1 MNFVIVNNKSYL
13 QVDKMYKEN
22 IFLRIITYGPL
33 IFVPVIVGIILTV
46 FIQTYNK
53 SFKVNLQKIEQDLF
67 NIEKKSVEKKVM
79 DVANLISY
87 KKSIT
92 KTNLKNRIKNR
103 VEMAILQAENIY
115 QQNYKTKS
123 EIEIKKI
130 IKNALRPLQWNNG
143 ESFIWIVDFNGI
155 FNLAPKYLRHLEG
168 SSIINLQDV
177 MGRYIIKEEI
187 EICKSQNRSGFLW
200 DTFTKPDD
208 LTKKQFDQ
216 IAYVQSFGYFNW
228 YFGSGEYID
237 TATKKTDTELIKSI
251 QQIDEINTKEN
262 YIFLINSSG
271 DVLINKSAP
280 EIIKKNVSN
289 IANQSTTDVIQS
301 ILSTLQHNNVGFL
314 KYDWLNLHTNKIET
328 KHSYVRKIPNT
339 DWIIGSGFFLS
350 DIHNKLAQETINM
363 NKVFSEES
371 KNILYLAILIM
382 ALSLLISYY
391 LSRKLKQSFS
401 RYEKKISRKNNQ
413 LIELNNTLEEKVQK
427 RTNELEQMKND
438 FEKLATTDTLTQ
450 INNRYSLMNLLSSEI
465 SRSHRYSSPL
475 SIIMYDIDFF
485 KKVNDTYGHDI
496 GDTVL
501 VSLSNI
507 VKKNLRDIDIVGRY
521 GGEEFL
527 VVLPNTK
534 IDDAKFFANRIRKE
548 VEFYSFDTI
557 GSITISLGL
566 AELKKG
572 ETIDEVF
579 KRVDELMYVSK
590 NNGRNQVSF

>member
-1 MNFVIVNNKSYL
+1 
-13 QVDKMYKEN
+13 MYKEN

-33 IFVPVIVGIILTV
+33 IFVPLVVGIILTV
-46 FIQTYNK
+46 FIQSYNEN
-53 SFKVNLQKIEQDLF
+53 FKVNLLKIEQELF

-79 DVANLISY
+79 DIANLISY

-92 KTNLKNRIKNR
+92 ETNLQNRIKNR
-103 VEMAILQAENIY
+103 VQRAILQAENIY
-115 QQNYKTKS
+115 QQNYKSKS

-155 FNLAPKYLRHLEG
+155 FNLAPNYLRHLEG
-168 SSIINLQDV
+168 TSILNLQDV

-187 EICKSQNRSGFLW
+187 EICKSQNKSGFLW
-200 DTFTKPDD
+200 DTFTKPGD
-208 LTKKQFDQ
+208 LTKKQFEQ
-216 IAYVQSFGYFNW
+216 IAYVQSFGHFDW

-237 TATKKTDTELIKSI
+237 TATKKTNTELIKAI
-251 QQIDEINTKEN
+251 QEIDEVNTKEN
-262 YIFLINSSG
+262 YIFLINSHG
-271 DVLINKSAP
+271 DVLINKSSP
-280 EIIKKNVSN
+280 EIINKNISD
-289 IANQSTTDVIQS
+289 IDNQFASDVIKK
-301 ILSTLQHNNVGFL
+301 ILTTLLHDDVSFL
-314 KYDWLNLHTNKIET
+314 TYEWINIHTNQVEM
-328 KHSYVRKIPNT
+328 KHSYIRKIPNT

-350 DIHNKLAQETINM
+350 DIHNKLSQETVNM

-371 KNILYLAILIM
+371 KKILYLAILIM
-382 ALSLLISYY
+382 ALSLLMSYY

-401 RYEKKISRKNNQ
+401 RYEKQISRKNNQ
-413 LIELNNTLEEKVQK
+413 LLALNNTLEEKVQK
-427 RTNELEQMKND
+427 RTIELEQMKND

-465 SRSHRYSSPL
+465 NRAHRYSSPL
-475 SIIMYDIDFF
+475 SLIMYDIDFF

-501 VSLSNI
+501 LSLSNI
-507 VKKNLRDIDIVGRY
+507 VKKNLRTIDIVGRY
-521 GGEEFL
+521 GGEEIL
-527 VVLPNTK
+527 IVLPNTSL
-534 IDDAKFFANRIRKE
+534 DDAKKFANRIRKE
-548 VEFYSFDTI
+548 VEDYSFDTV

-566 AELKKG
+566 AEIKEG
-572 ETIDEVF
+572 ETVDELF